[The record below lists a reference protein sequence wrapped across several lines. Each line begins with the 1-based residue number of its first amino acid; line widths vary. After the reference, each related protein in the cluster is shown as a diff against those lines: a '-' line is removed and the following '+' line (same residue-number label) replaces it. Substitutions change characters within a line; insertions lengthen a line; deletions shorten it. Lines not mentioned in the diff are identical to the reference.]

1 MDSTRAIRS
10 GTAAALLSC
19 GLAVLTPFAGPAR
32 AQSAAPPAATAPA
45 DSAAAASPPKLA
57 LGCAD
62 GERDAA
68 ALHDPIAYQVGGILT
83 GPVGLGFALWRSPKP
98 SAGRLAAV
106 APEGA
111 AEYARC
117 YGARARKMNVKAAA
131 NGFAITTITALV
143 INYYLD
149 SKTAP

>member
-1 MDSTRAIRS
+1 MIVVLSFALGFLATGVLPALAQVADS
-10 GTAAALLSC
+10 
-19 GLAVLTPFAGPAR
+19 
-32 AQSAAPPAATAPA
+32 SAAPARA
-45 DSAAAASPPKLA
+45 DSAAVAAPAAPAPKLA

-62 GERDAA
+62 GERDAVA
-68 ALHDPIAYQVGGILT
+68 HHNPIGFQVGGLLT
-83 GPVGLGFALWRSPKP
+83 GPAGLGYALLKTPKP
-98 SAGRLAAV
+98 NAARLAVV

-131 NGFAITTITALV
+131 NGFAITTITVLV